1 MQPDKELVVETTGG
15 DREQPGTVA
24 RVADLELCHPAHV
37 GSKVGIDDDSDYG
50 DVDDDYGDVDDDYGD
65 VNGEGGDEDDSHLE
79 LCHPAHV
86 GFKVGI
92 DDDSDYGDVDAVN
105 LMVIMRMRMIIIRN

>member
-15 DREQPGTVA
+15 DREQPGTAA
-24 RVADLELCHPAHV
+24 RVAHLELCHPAHV
-37 GSKVGIDDDSDYG
+37 CFKVGIDDNSDYG
-50 DVDDDYGDVDDDYGD
+50 DVDDDYGDVNGE
-65 VNGEGGDEDDSHLE
+65 GEGGDEDDSHLE

-86 GFKVGI
+86 GSKVGI

-105 LMVIMRMRMIIIRN
+105 LMVIMRMRMIIIWN